1 MLTIVVLVLAAWCRG
16 DDNPFGPRRG
26 VLLLRNGELIEGE
39 VTLAGDRYDVV
50 VPSGEIHVRRSEV
63 QYFGQTMLE
72 CYERRKSMVSPDKVQ
87 DHLELAEWCLRHRLY
102 EQAAL
107 ALADAVH
114 ADATHPRIGLLE
126 RRLKFELNQQS
137 PAAPR
142 QIGRQ

>member
-16 DDNPFGPRRG
+16 DDHPFGPRRG
-26 VLLLRNGELIEGE
+26 VLLLRNGEMIEGE

-50 VPSGEIHVRRSEV
+50 VPSGEIHVRRTEV

-72 CYERRKSMVSPDKVQ
+72 CYERRKALVSPDKVQ

-107 ALADAVH
+107 ALSDAM
-114 ADATHPRIGLLE
+114 APTPLI
-126 RRLKFELNQQS
+126 
-137 PAAPR
+137 PASASWN
-142 QIGRQ
+142 GG